1 MNSRAPQSATRSP
14 NYQIQLPDYPI
25 TRSPADADSRLPAA
39 IGRQARLELVFEAR
53 RGRTILA
60 HAYAEPPWRVG
71 RALELDDAAY
81 VILGCTGPGIF
92 GGDALRQSVR
102 VASGARVVLVSQS
115 ALQVHPS
122 SAAAAA
128 AIAHDYAVDADGELC
143 CQWDPVIPFAGARL
157 EQRFD
162 INLDASARLIWGDG
176 IMAGRIRRGEAWRFA
191 SLAHEL
197 RLRVGGSLTYLE
209 RYALAPDDRQ
219 IDQRWMAGTARY
231 LATALVHHD
240 RATAEAAEALQ
251 SGIGPEV
258 AAGVDLIGPGTIAG
272 RMMARDGAPFARA
285 RAAFL
290 TQARAAIFG
299 APARTPRK

>member
-1 MNSRAPQSATRSP
+1 MNSQPMPQSITRSSNHQIRVPDHSISRLPDSRAP
-14 NYQIQLPDYPI
+14 
-25 TRSPADADSRLPAA
+25 DAV
-39 IGRQARLELVFEAR
+39 GRAARLELVFEAR

-60 HAYAEPPWRVG
+60 HAYAEPPFRVG
-71 RALELDDAAY
+71 RAFELDDAAY

-92 GGDALRQSVR
+92 AGDTLRQSVR

-115 ALQVHPS
+115 ALQAHPS
-122 SAAAAA
+122 SAEAAAS
-128 AIAHDYAVDADGELC
+128 IAHDYAVGADGELC

-157 EQRFD
+157 AQRFD
-162 INLDASARLIWGDG
+162 INLDASARLLWGDA
-176 IMAGRIRRGEAWRFA
+176 IMAGRIRRGEAWRFE
-191 SLAHEL
+191 SLMHEL
-197 RLRVGGSLTYLE
+197 RLSIGGSLMYLE
-209 RYALAPDDRQ
+209 RYALAPNHRQ
-219 IDQRWMAGTARY
+219 IAQRWMAGTACY

-251 SGIGPEV
+251 SGIREGV
-258 AAGVDLIGPGTIAG
+258 VAGVDLIGPGTIAG

-290 TQARAAIFG
+290 TQAQAAIFG